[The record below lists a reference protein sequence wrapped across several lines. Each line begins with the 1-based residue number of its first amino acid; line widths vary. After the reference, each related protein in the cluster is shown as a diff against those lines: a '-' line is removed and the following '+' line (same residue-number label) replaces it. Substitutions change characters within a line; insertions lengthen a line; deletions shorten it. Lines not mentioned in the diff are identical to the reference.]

1 VIVGLKMVNQLRLWR
16 NNFLSGFTYLAARLR
31 ITGGLIQKEKK
42 IQNIFFFCHIS
53 FELKGFNPSNNWTL
67 KSQKDWKFSCGVDQF
82 WTKNSILKQFIG
94 CMFYTSS
101 YKKKKK
107 EQNKTLVT
115 SFCRSYE
122 EQEKLHLKL
131 LFQVSQQPHNHP
143 SSKEEDKT
151 VKNRRN
157 KQILICYE
165 IQMNEILYYLFYSK
179 VYKINVRVMVWW

>member
-82 WTKNSILKQFIG
+82 WQKIRSWN
-94 CMFYTSS
+94 SS
-101 YKKKKK
+101 YDACFILAVTKIKKNRQKKKR
-107 EQNKTLVT
+107 NKTKH
-115 SFCRSYE
+115 
-122 EQEKLHLKL
+122 KLPLSVGL
-131 LFQVSQQPHNHP
+131 M
-143 SSKEEDKT
+143 
-151 VKNRRN
+151 KN
-157 KQILICYE
+157 KKSCT
-165 IQMNEILYYLFYSK
+165 
-179 VYKINVRVMVWW
+179 